1 MKRNNPVRRIR
12 RLRKIMQR
20 KRLQKL
26 QDRRRQAEKT
36 WKRFRKDQN
45 RLELLAESRVNRKN
59 DRRMGKL
66 ARHLT
71 DLSRK
76 LYRIARETV

>member
-26 QDRRRQAEKT
+26 QERVRQAEKI

-66 ARHLT
+66 ARRLT